1 VRCTGVYGEYGAGG
15 LNVKEEY
22 SDPSEDYSSDAC
34 SDLDW
39 TSRSTAGPA
48 GLTDVRY
55 GILLSFYHFIITV
68 I

>member
-1 VRCTGVYGEYGAGG
+1 
-15 LNVKEEY
+15 VKEEY